1 MTGISILYLEQWNP
15 WLPNVFK
22 AHHEHTTGHQMPYMD
37 MIQEERCV
45 QNLPEN
51 LKIIETILP
60 TGRHRG
66 VFCGQRRIAKGTR
79 YGPYTGN
86 IVLPQQ
92 MGPHENNSV
101 WEVSNYGRSR
111 GGAPHLIFGLKLGP
125 QGNPLS

>member
-1 MTGISILYLEQWNP
+1 MPGISIIYLEHWNP
-15 WLPNVFK
+15 WLPNIFK
-22 AHHEHTTGHQMPYMD
+22 ANHEHSPGHPIPYMD
-37 MIQEERCV
+37 MIQEERNV

-51 LKIIETILP
+51 LKIVETILP

-101 WEVSNYGRSR
+101 WEVRNYGRSR
-111 GGAPHLIFGLKLGP
+111 GAGFHLIFGLK
-125 QGNPLS
+125 

>member
-1 MTGISILYLEQWNP
+1 
-15 WLPNVFK
+15 
-22 AHHEHTTGHQMPYMD
+22 MPYMD

-86 IVLPQQ
+86 IVQPQQ

-101 WEVSNYGRSR
+101 WEVRNYGRSR
-111 GGAPHLIFGLKLGP
+111 GGGPRLIFGLTLGP